1 MIQFLL
7 STSADPNDRFEI
19 FEYSS
24 TMELTARECYL
35 AQVTTSDLSMAT
47 TCFEVITLF
56 LEHGADLNA
65 ISQNLNIHTFPD

>member
-1 MIQFLL
+1 
-7 STSADPNDRFEI
+7 
-19 FEYSS
+19 
-24 TMELTARECYL
+24 MELTARECYL

-65 ISQNLNIHTFPD
+65 ISQNLNIHTFPE